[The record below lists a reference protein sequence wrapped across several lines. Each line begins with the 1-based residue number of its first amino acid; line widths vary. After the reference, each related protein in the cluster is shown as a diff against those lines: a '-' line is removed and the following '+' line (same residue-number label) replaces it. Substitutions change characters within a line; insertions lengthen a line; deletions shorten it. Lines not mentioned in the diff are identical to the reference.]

1 MSNDWPRGWYSDEP
15 DRPGAGGQRPQP
27 SFTPS
32 SPGPRGQRPP
42 DSPGRGCTPRATRPA
57 VTGTRAGRVPAR
69 VARAAAVAVL
79 DRRRGRAGGGVG
91 GGGYRPRG
99 GRRWLRPRRILAI
112 LAGLVA
118 LIVVAAVAVYFSVN
132 SKLTKVDVLTPVA
145 FTSAGTNWL
154 ITGSDSRA
162 GLNKK
167 EENQLALGHD
177 ISGSRSD
184 TILLLHVPANGTR
197 PTLVSLPRD
206 SYVPIPGHGYNKLNA
221 AYAFGGPKL
230 LVQTVQNVTGLPISH
245 YMGIG
250 FGGLVSVVNDVG
262 GVQMCLQG
270 ADEGPQ
276 GRPEPQGG
284 LPDPQ
289 RRPGARLRADPRF
302 AEGDLQREQDQ
313 RILIKGIL
321 TKMTSPGTL
330 ANPFAVVPAA
340 NGAAS
345 AITVDQGT
353 GLTQLISGRVRA
365 AQPGDHDGADRERGP
380 EHDRRVGRGV
390 EPHRGQRSS
399 SATSLTIS
407 RCRRT
412 SSPALPSRARPSA
425 TARAGPDAPPA
436 CMQVGMLGTSTD

>member
-1 MSNDWPRGWYSDEP
+1 MR
-15 DRPGAGGQRPQP
+15 
-27 SFTPS
+27 
-32 SPGPRGQRPP
+32 
-42 DSPGRGCTPRATRPA
+42 
-57 VTGTRAGRVPAR
+57 
-69 VARAAAVAVL
+69 
-79 DRRRGRAGGGVG
+79 G

-99 GRRWLRPRRILAI
+99 WRRWLRPRRILAI

-132 SKLTKVDVLTPVA
+132 SKLTKVDVLTPVS

-162 GLNKK
+162 GLSKK

-230 LVQTVQNVTGLPISH
+230 LVQTVQNVTGLPVSH

-262 GVQMCLQG
+262 GVRMCLPG
-270 ADEGPQ
+270 ADEGPE

-284 LPDPQ
+284 MPGPQ
-289 RRPGARLRADPRF
+289 RRPGARLRADP
-302 AEGDLQREQDQ
+302 
-313 RILIKGIL
+313 
-321 TKMTSPGTL
+321 
-330 ANPFAVVPAA
+330 
-340 NGAAS
+340 
-345 AITVDQGT
+345 
-353 GLTQLISGRVRA
+353 QLR
-365 AQPGDHDGADRERGP
+365 Q
-380 EHDRRVGRGV
+380 
-390 EPHRGQRSS
+390 
-399 SATSLTIS
+399 SATCSAS
-407 RCRRT
+407 RT
-412 SSPALPSRARPSA
+412 SGS
-425 TARAGPDAPPA
+425 
-436 CMQVGMLGTSTD
+436 

>member
-1 MSNDWPRGWYSDEP
+1 MSDDWPHGWYSDEP
-15 DRPGAGGQRPQP
+15 GRRDAGGQRQQP
-27 SFTPS
+27 SFTPN
-32 SPGPRGQRPP
+32 SPGARGQRPP
-42 DSPGRGCTPRATRPA
+42 NPAGQDWSAPGDPA
-57 VTGTRAGRVPAR
+57 AWPAQPPSR
-69 VARAAAVAVL
+69 SWT
-79 DRRRGRAGGGVG
+79 GGGGGAGG

-132 SKLTKVDVLTPVA
+132 SKLTKVDVLTPVS

-162 GLNKK
+162 GLSKK

-177 ISGSRSD
+177 ISGNRSD

-221 AYAFGGPKL
+221 AYALGGPKL

-250 FGGLVSVVNDVG
+250 FGGLVSVVDDIG
-262 GVQMCLQG
+262 GVRVCLP
-270 ADEGPQ
+270 GPMKD
-276 GRPEPQGG
+276 PKAG
-284 LPDPQ
+284 LNLKAGCQVLNGDQ
-289 RRPGARLRADPRF
+289 ALGFVRTRNF
-302 AEGDLQREQDQ
+302 AQSDLQREQDQ

-321 TKMTSPGTL
+321 SKMTSPGTL

-340 NGAAS
+340 NGAAGS
-345 AITVDQGT
+345 ITIDQGT
-353 GLTQLISGRVRA
+353 GLTQLISVAFALRNPVTTTVPIANANLPTA
-365 AQPGDHDGADRERGP
+365 AGSAVQWNHDEATQFFHDLAHDQPLPKDLVTG
-380 EHDRRVGRGV
+380 
-390 EPHRGQRSS
+390 SS
-399 SATSLTIS
+399 VQG
-407 RCRRT
+407 
-412 SSPALPSRARPSA
+412 
-425 TARAGPDAPPA
+425 TA
-436 CMQVGMLGTSTD
+436 